1 MTTSDAQPGAGEDAG
16 ARGTAPPTTRAGT
29 GRGTPAGRVPR
40 PRSGGGRAA
49 PPDPFGTGDALVR
62 AGRAVRLALL
72 IALAVVFL
80 VPFYLLVRNG
90 LASEADITSPNWTFF
105 PSTLHWSNVSELFSD
120 TSVPFAR
127 SLLNSALIAVLTTV
141 GTLLLASL
149 AGYGLARIPY
159 RHANKV
165 FYAIIA
171 TMMVPAAV
179 TFVPSFVLVST
190 LGWVSSLRG
199 LIIPTLF
206 SAFAC
211 FIFRQYFLGFP
222 RELEDAA
229 QVDGLDY
236 WRVFWLIVVPNAR
249 PVFAAVGTIVF
260 IGAWNA
266 FLWPLVIGQ
275 GRDAWTV
282 QVALSSF
289 TTAQVIR
296 LHELFIAAAVSILPL
311 LVVFL
316 FFQRWIVAGVERSGI
331 DD

>member
-1 MTTSDAQPGAGEDAG
+1 MDN
-16 ARGTAPPTTRAGT
+16 
-29 GRGTPAGRVPR
+29 
-40 PRSGGGRAA
+40 
-49 PPDPFGTGDALVR
+49 ALVR
-62 AGRAVRLALL
+62 VGRALRIVLLVALALL
-72 IALAVVFL
+72 FL
-80 VPFYLLVRNG
+80 IPFYLLVRNG
-90 LASEADITSPNWTFF
+90 LASEQDITSPEWTLF
-105 PSTLHWSNVSELFSD
+105 PPQLRWSNVTELFDD

-127 SLLNSALIAVLTTV
+127 SLLNSALIAVATTL

-165 FYAIIA
+165 FYAVLG
-171 TMMVPAAV
+171 TLMVPAAV
-179 TFVPSFVLVST
+179 TFVPSFVLVSS
-190 LGWVSSLRG
+190 LGWISTLRG
-199 LIIPTLF
+199 LIVPTLF

-229 QVDGLDY
+229 QVDGLGY
-236 WRVFWLIVVPNAR
+236 WRTYWRIVVPNAR

-260 IGAWNA
+260 IGAWNS

-275 GRDAWTV
+275 DRNAWTV

-289 TTAQVIR
+289 TTSQVIR

-316 FFQRWIVAGVERSGI
+316 CFQRWIVAGVERSGI
-331 DD
+331 D

>member
-1 MTTSDAQPGAGEDAG
+1 MSDHWGTDA
-16 ARGTAPPTTRAGT
+16 R
-29 GRGTPAGRVPR
+29 
-40 PRSGGGRAA
+40 
-49 PPDPFGTGDALVR
+49 VR
-62 AGRAVRLALL
+62 AGRALRLSLL
-72 IALAVVFL
+72 IALALLFL
-80 VPFYLLVRNG
+80 IPFYLLVRNG
-90 LASEADITSPNWTFF
+90 LSSERDITSPEWTFF
-105 PSTLHWSNVSELFSD
+105 PSSLRWGNVKELFDD
-120 TSVPFAR
+120 TTVPFAR
-127 SLLNSALIAVLTTV
+127 SLLNSSLIAVVTTL

-165 FYAIIA
+165 FYAILG
-171 TMMVPAAV
+171 TLMVPASV
-179 TFVPSFVLVST
+179 TFVPTFVLVSS
-190 LGWVSSLRG
+190 LGWVSTLRG
-199 LIIPTLF
+199 LIVPTLF

-211 FIFRQYFLGFP
+211 FVFRQYFLGFP

-229 QVDGLDY
+229 RVDGLGYWRTY
-236 WRVFWLIVVPNAR
+236 WRVVVPNSR

-260 IGAWNA
+260 IGAWNS

-275 GRDAWTV
+275 DRNAWTV

-289 TTAQVIR
+289 TTSQVIR
-296 LHELFIAAAVSILPL
+296 LHELFIAAAVSIVPL

>member
-1 MTTSDAQPGAGEDAG
+1 MRDDS
-16 ARGTAPPTTRAGT
+16 R
-29 GRGTPAGRVPR
+29 
-40 PRSGGGRAA
+40 
-49 PPDPFGTGDALVR
+49 VR
-62 AGRAVRLALL
+62 AGRALRLSLL
-72 IALAVVFL
+72 IALALLFL
-80 VPFYLLVRNG
+80 IPFYLLVRNG
-90 LASEADITSPNWTFF
+90 LSAESDITSPEWTFF
-105 PSTLHWSNVSELFSD
+105 PSTLHWGNVQELFDD

-127 SLLNSALIAVLTTV
+127 SLLNSSLIAVATTL

-165 FYAIIA
+165 FYAILG
-171 TMMVPAAV
+171 TLMVPASV
-179 TFVPSFVLVST
+179 TFVPTFVLVSS
-190 LGWVSSLRG
+190 LGWVSTLRG
-199 LIIPTLF
+199 LIVPTLF

-211 FIFRQYFLGFP
+211 FVFRQYFLGFP

-229 QVDGLDY
+229 RVDGLGYWRTY
-236 WRVFWLIVVPNAR
+236 WRVVVPNSR

-260 IGAWNA
+260 IGAWNS

-275 GRDAWTV
+275 DRNAWTV

-289 TTAQVIR
+289 TTSQVIR
-296 LHELFIAAAVSILPL
+296 LHELFIAAAVSIVPL

>member
-1 MTTSDAQPGAGEDAG
+1 MRDDS
-16 ARGTAPPTTRAGT
+16 R
-29 GRGTPAGRVPR
+29 
-40 PRSGGGRAA
+40 
-49 PPDPFGTGDALVR
+49 VR
-62 AGRAVRLALL
+62 AGRALRLSLLVALAL
-72 IALAVVFL
+72 VFL
-80 VPFYLLVRNG
+80 VPFYLLIRNG
-90 LASEADITSPNWTFF
+90 LSSESDITSPEWTFF
-105 PSTLHWSNVSELFSD
+105 PSSLRWGNVKELFDD

-127 SLLNSALIAVLTTV
+127 SLLNSSLIAVVTTV

-159 RHANKV
+159 RYANQV
-165 FYAIIA
+165 FYAILG
-171 TMMVPAAV
+171 TLMVPASV
-179 TFVPSFVLVST
+179 TFVPTFVLVSS
-190 LGWVSSLRG
+190 LGWVSTLRG
-199 LIIPTLF
+199 LIVPTLF

-211 FIFRQYFLGFP
+211 FVFRQYFLGFP

-229 QVDGLDY
+229 RVDGLGYWRTY
-236 WRVFWLIVVPNAR
+236 WRVVVPNSR

-260 IGAWNA
+260 IGAWNS

-275 GRDAWTV
+275 DRNSWTV

-289 TTAQVIR
+289 TTSQVVR
-296 LHELFIAAAVSILPL
+296 LHELFIAAAVSIVPL